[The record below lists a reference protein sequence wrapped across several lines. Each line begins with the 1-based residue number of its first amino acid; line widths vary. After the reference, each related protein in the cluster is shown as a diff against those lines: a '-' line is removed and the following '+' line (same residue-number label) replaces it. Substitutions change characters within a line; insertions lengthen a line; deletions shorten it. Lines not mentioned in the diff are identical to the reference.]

1 MVAARSTLP
10 PARCWR
16 AWATDF
22 SPQDHSVLLRNAVS
36 RCFLPLAVLGLAA
49 CSSGPQLRDYKV
61 SGQAVE
67 LKDVPY
73 YAASGQQDAP
83 AALAMLLG
91 ASGAQATPVE
101 LAPLVYDRQ
110 AGDVTPNAVRGAL
123 PHFGRVGWVLRSK
136 QLDLDVVQQV
146 QAGHP
151 VLLLLRTGLVLKQWQ
166 YAVLVGVDPSSNRFT
181 LRGAG
186 EPRKV
191 LSYAEL
197 LAAWKDGGYWAML
210 ALRPGDLPDGAN
222 AAEWTAAAT
231 QMEQSGR
238 TEAALQAYGAVT
250 ARWPNEAQAWLGM
263 GRGYYS
269 LHNLRGATVAYHNA
283 AKLWPASAAAHNGL
297 AQALVERQ
305 CADQAEDE
313 VNLALSLERDPK
325 LRNAYLGTQRQVA
338 DYSGPSV
345 VCPLE

>member
-1 MVAARSTLP
+1 MRLRHTMLRRLLPFAA
-10 PARCWR
+10 
-16 AWATDF
+16 
-22 SPQDHSVLLRNAVS
+22 
-36 RCFLPLAVLGLAA
+36 LGLAA

-61 SGQAVE
+61 SGQAAE

-73 YAASGQQDAP
+73 YAEAGQQGAP

-91 ASGAQATPVE
+91 GSGVQAAPAE

-110 AGDVTPNAVRGAL
+110 AGDVTTAAVRGAL
-123 PHFGRVGWVLRSK
+123 PHFGRVGWVLRSR

-146 QAGHP
+146 QSGHP
-151 VLLLLRTGLVLKQWQ
+151 VLLLLRSGLVLRQWQ
-166 YAVLVGVDPSSNRFT
+166 YAVLIGVDPSSNSFV
-181 LRGAG
+181 LRSAG
-186 EPRKV
+186 EQRRV

-210 ALRPGDLPDGAN
+210 ALRPGELPEGAG
-222 AAEWTAAAT
+222 AAEWIAAAL

-250 ARWPNEAQAWLGM
+250 QRWPNEAQAWLGM
-263 GRGYYS
+263 GRTYYA

-283 AKLWPASAAAHNGL
+283 AKLWPNSAAAHNGL

-313 VNLALSLERDPK
+313 VNLALSLERDPS
-325 LRNAYLGTQRQVA
+325 LRNAYLRTQRQVA